1 MKINMFLVKTIK
13 DMLSLDTIKL
23 ALLTGIP
30 LLLIWIGLGWLFWDP
45 VTKVTYEII
54 TWIPFSIVRANG
66 AFIITFFIWFVLVLA
81 SYAFFVGLFSAFIMG
96 GKRESKFEAIN
107 FTLILL
113 FAVFWAAV
121 LLLEWPVIH
130 REMIKFLT
138 LLPFDTVSKAISW
151 LLAFYL
157 FYNLFLISEYLTVFL
172 FRDAFIVG
180 LLERHTQ
187 EMELAPR
194 DISNTKIY
202 ATLYKDIIWFFI
214 LSILIVPVLFIPIA
228 NFLAL
233 WFVWAWLYK
242 ESAFLGVCSLLCNKE
257 EYESL
262 REHKLYLFSASLISA
277 LLNFI
282 PIINVFTPFFVMNL
296 HFHWILEEKANMQ
309 VQEES

>member
-1 MKINMFLVKTIK
+1 MFLVKTIK

-45 VTKVTYEII
+45 VTKITYDII

-81 SYAFFVGLFSAFIMG
+81 SYAVFVGLFSAFIMG

-107 FTLILL
+107 FTLILIFAIAWAL
-113 FAVFWAAV
+113 F
-121 LLLEWPVIH
+121 LLLEWPIIH
-130 REMIKFLT
+130 TEMIKFLT
-138 LLPFDTVSKAISW
+138 LLPFDTVSKGISW

-157 FYNLFLISEYLTVFL
+157 FYNLFLISEYLTVFM
-172 FRDAFIVG
+172 FRDAFIAG
-180 LLERHTQ
+180 LLERHTGEIEFTPQ
-187 EMELAPR
+187 
-194 DISNTKIY
+194 DISNTKTY
-202 ATLYKDIIWFFI
+202 ATLYKDIIWFFM
-214 LSILIVPVLFIPIA
+214 LSILIVPVLFIPVA

-242 ESAFLGVCSLLCNKE
+242 ESAFLGVCSLLCNTE
-257 EYESL
+257 EYKKL
-262 REHKLYLFSASLISA
+262 REHKLYLFSTSLVSA

-282 PIINVFTPFFVMNL
+282 PIINVFTPFFVMSL
-296 HFHWILEEKANMQ
+296 HFHWILEEKSLEED
-309 VQEES
+309 QEDQTS

>member
-1 MKINMFLVKTIK
+1 MFLVKTIK

-45 VTKVTYEII
+45 VTNITYKVI
-54 TWIPFSIVRANG
+54 TWIPFSVVRANG

-113 FAVFWAAV
+113 FAIFWAIV

-187 EMELAPR
+187 EMEFVPKE
-194 DISNTKIY
+194 ISNTLIY
-202 ATLYKDIIWFFI
+202 AILYKDIIWFLI
-214 LSILIVPVLFIPIA
+214 LSILILPILFIPIA

-242 ESAFLGVCSLLCNKE
+242 ESAFLGVCSLLCNKN
-257 EYESL
+257 EYEQL
-262 REHKLYLFSASLISA
+262 KEHKLYLFSTSLISA

-282 PIINVFTPFFVMNL
+282 PVINVFTPFFVMSL
-296 HFHWILEEKANMQ
+296 HFHWILEEKANNQ